1 MPPHYLFFTRDTL
14 PQPAAHLIQT
24 VQCANA
30 AANLGYSTR
39 LAYGDRG
46 ARAGL
51 PWRWVNPQPRPVDDG
66 FARFFNIQTQLELL
80 PLAMP
85 WPIDRVKHPLTSAST
100 VACKY
105 YWPRYLA
112 AHTALVHTRDWNFAK
127 AALQQRVPVVFE
139 CHHHLDKRFEPE
151 MATHP
156 LLQAVVTVV
165 DTVKESIVRSGMAEK
180 KVVTIPNG
188 FNGQFLARY
197 PVAAQGWRDRLL
209 TPVFTHLV
217 VYAGALHEFKGV
229 DLLLAIAPQF
239 PQVKFALA
247 GGPGEQQRHY
257 RQRITDLGLENVE
270 LLGFLAQQDL
280 APLLQAAD
288 TLAHPHGLGPAATFT
303 SPLKLFD
310 YLAAGTPVVATRIPS
325 LDHWPLASHIT
336 AWCPPNQ
343 PQAFADSL
351 RPVFTEHPRP
361 AAGFAPNHSALQPHS
376 WEARIETIL
385 GHVETQYHPP
395 RAAPG

>member
-1 MPPHYLFFTRDTL
+1 MLGVIVLTILLKNLANYLSSVTSESLTR
-14 PQPAAHLIQT
+14 
-24 VQCANA
+24 
-30 AANLGYSTR
+30 R
-39 LAYGDRG
+39 LTCDLR
-46 ARAGL
+46 RAGL
-51 PWRWVNPQPRPVDDG
+51 D
-66 FARFFNIQTQLELL
+66 LL
-80 PLAMP
+80 LGVA
-85 WPIDRVKHPLTSAST
+85 IDYHNTMRTG
-100 VACKY
+100 
-105 YWPRYLA
+105 
-112 AHTALVHTRDWNFAK
+112 DIAK

-188 FNGQFLARY
+188 FNGQFLARH

-209 TPVFTHLV
+209 TPVFTRLV

-239 PQVKFALA
+239 PQVKFSLA

-257 RQRITDLGLENVE
+257 RQRIIDLGLENVE
-270 LLGFLAQQDL
+270 LLGFLEQQDL
-280 APLLQAAD
+280 AHLLQAAD
-288 TLAHPHGLGPAATFT
+288 ALAHPHGLGSAATFT

-325 LDHWPLASHIT
+325 LDHWPLPAQSR
-336 AWCPPNQ
+336 PP
-343 PQAFADSL
+343 P
-351 RPVFTEHPRP
+351 PRR
-361 AAGFAPNHSALQPHS
+361 STVTLLPHS
-376 WEARIETIL
+376 QAA
-385 GHVETQYHPP
+385 QPP
-395 RAAPG
+395 QVT